1 MLINSDRNPKYSIF
15 YIAYEILT
23 FMNKNKKIASIEE
36 LFQLIRDTIDDNIGI
51 DYLYYTLDW
60 MYLMSMITLK
70 GEKVILC

>member
-1 MLINSDRNPKYSIF
+1 MLINNNRNPKYSIF

-23 FMNKNKKIASIEE
+23 FMNKNKKIASMEE
-36 LFQLIRDTIDDNIGI
+36 LFQLIRDNIDNNIGI